1 MKKIFTILAIVGL
14 VGIFASCKNNEQEV
28 IEEQGLNEQ
37 VIDTTVV
44 AAVDSV
50 AVDSTAVAE

>member
-28 IEEQGLNEQ
+28 VEEQTQEQ
-37 VIDTTVV
+37 VTDTTVV
-44 AAVDSV
+44 AVDSV

>member
-28 IEEQGLNEQ
+28 VEEQTQEQ
-37 VIDTTVV
+37 VTDTTVV

>member
-37 VIDTTVV
+37 VTDTTVV
-44 AAVDSV
+44 AVDSV